1 MRSTRKALA
10 LHNRDNVATALSDIE
25 AGTLV
30 RVKVG
35 GQAIELIVNQ
45 AIPFGHKFAIKNIEE
60 GQSVYKYGEVIG
72 RAIEPIKVGQHVHI
86 HNLESIRGKAG
97 QQRWEAES

>member
-1 MRSTRKALA
+1 MRSTRKVLV
-10 LHNRDNVATALSDIE
+10 LHSLDNVATALIDIE

-35 GQAIELIVNQ
+35 DQTIELIVNQ
-45 AIPFGHKFAIKNIEE
+45 AVPFGHKFAIRNVEK
-60 GQSVYKYGEVIG
+60 GQPVYKYGEIIG
-72 RAIEPIKVGQHVHI
+72 KAIKPIRAGQHVHT

-97 QQRWEAES
+97 QQQ

>member
-1 MRSTRKALA
+1 LV
-10 LHNRDNVATALSDIE
+10 LHSRDNVATALIDIE

-35 GQAIELIVNQ
+35 DQTKQLIVRQ
-45 AIPFGHKFAIKNIEE
+45 AIPFGHKFAIENIEE
-60 GQSVYKYGEVIG
+60 GQPVYKYGETIG
-72 RAIEPIKVGQHVHI
+72 KAIKPIKVGQHVHT

-97 QQRWEAES
+97 RQQ

>member
-1 MRSTRKALA
+1 MRSTRKVLV
-10 LHNRDNVATALSDIE
+10 LRSLDNVATALIDIE

-35 GQAIELIVNQ
+35 DQTVELIVRQ
-45 AIPFGHKFAIKNIEE
+45 AIPFGHKFAIENIEK
-60 GQSVYKYGEVIG
+60 GRPVYKYGEIIG
-72 RAIEPIKVGQHVHI
+72 EAIKPIRAGQHVHT

-97 QQRWEAES
+97 QQQ